1 MSFLPA
7 FAGRGRARVACALIP
22 ILLAVAAG
30 PSWPAAAPG
39 KGRRAM
45 NEHRTE
51 TATLAGGC
59 FWCLEAVLERL
70 KGVERVVSGY
80 SGGSLPR
87 PTYEQVSTG
96 ATGHAECVQVTFD
109 PAVLPY
115 RDLLHIFFAFHDP
128 TTMDRQ
134 GPDEGTQYRSAIF
147 WHDPGQQAVA
157 REVIAEL
164 TKSGVFGAPIVT
176 EVAPFTVFYPGEG
189 YHQGYY
195 DRNQAQPYCRVVIS
209 PKVAK
214 LRKLYADRLKEP
226 K

>member
-1 MSFLPA
+1 
-7 FAGRGRARVACALIP
+7 
-22 ILLAVAAG
+22 
-30 PSWPAAAPG
+30 
-39 KGRRAM
+39 M
-45 NEHRTE
+45 NEHRSE
-51 TATLAGGC
+51 TTTLAGGC
-59 FWCLEAVLERL
+59 FWCLEAVFERL

-80 SGGSLPR
+80 SGGDVPR

-96 ATGHAECVQVTFD
+96 TTGHAECVQVTFD

-128 TTMDRQ
+128 TTMNRQ

-147 WHDPGQQAVA
+147 WHDPGQQAAA
-157 REVIAEL
+157 RQVIAEL
-164 TKSGVFGAPIVT
+164 TKGGVFDAPIVT
-176 EVAPFTVFYPGEG
+176 EVTRFTVFYPAES

-195 DRNQAQPYCRVVIS
+195 DQNQAQPYCRVVIS

-214 LRKLYADRLKEP
+214 LRRLYADRLKEP